1 MDRAISDYNEY
12 NNELN
17 NLDLQMEEMLNNIE
31 NEKNSDVLSGKKS
44 DKIVSEDSFVKFDTR
59 KMKHFNIEDVTFNN
73 TTRRYNTEKI
83 KYHRIVKSGI
93 KYAEYSLRLANKQ
106 KETVFSLSKFNRK
119 RKKYQNSERFTAS
132 SSIIAS
138 VTMLKSIL
146 YREIPT
152 NTKWVY
158 MIFLPL
164 ILSNYFEVY
173 NNMKK
178 NSRLPKGI
186 FGKAMQRRKNE
197 ALQRL
202 NKSLLGLTRHVNK
215 LNIDGTCEYNI
226 KATLFWKFIEPLI
239 ITPAHGLITTDIIK
253 KPKNASSEYLKEVI
267 SILRSKKYKLA
278 VDQSKAK
285 DDFYYYVKHDL
296 EF

>member
-1 MDRAISDYNEY
+1 MDKDISNYNEY
-12 NNELN
+12 NAELN
-17 NLDLQMEEMLNNIE
+17 DLDLQMEEMLNNIE
-31 NEKNSDVLSGKKS
+31 NEKSSDILSGKKR

-59 KMKHFNIEDVTFNN
+59 KMIHFNIEDVTFSN
-73 TTRRYNTEKI
+73 TTKRYNIEKI

-106 KETVFSLSKFNRK
+106 KETIFSLSEFNRK

-152 NTKWVY
+152 NTKWAY

-178 NSRLPKGI
+178 NSKLPKGI
-186 FGKAMQRRKNE
+186 FGKAMLRRKNE

-215 LNIDGTCEYNI
+215 LNRDGTCDYNI

-239 ITPAHGLITTDIIK
+239 ITPAHGSITTDIIK

-278 VDQSKAK
+278 VDQSKSK